1 MRVRILFLLFFVALL
16 SGIIVTCGPAVDPK
30 ILTDFDSD
38 ASLPNMDNF
47 KRWSPTWKRGTWVV
61 SLEDRDWKLGS
72 AARLAFYLD
81 QTRSALLG
89 GASDLFAATNSSESA
104 RIAFAKVIDQKLEV
118 DWIGLKPALET
129 ESQSVESNSAAA
141 PTDTSN
147 TDLSFLAVTLRE
159 PSDLIQSI
167 TTIFGEPTSALTKLL
182 GVEKVLDR
190 EHFAALWQYRS
201 LGNLPGAKWVEPN
214 LYSTY
219 TTVSKGRTAAS
230 VTALDDPIAPQ
241 TKSPYVP
248 PEFEF
253 SASMA
258 DKLRLIKADLAY
270 TFTGQGTEDRRPIN
284 VAVLDTGVD
293 YKHPDLENQMWI
305 NAGETAGNNQDDDG
319 NGVVDDIHGFD
330 ATLASN
336 GDGGADPKPGAADL
350 GGPGAN
356 CPTPPARSSA
366 ASKKDELKAN
376 CGHGTHVAGIIAA
389 QHGADL
395 YTLGV
400 CPNCRIMSVRVAERC
415 LQPETDKKQGEC
427 VLPTGPL
434 REDQYEVDGN
444 IADTAQIRA
453 LSYLLKTRSGSNRG
467 SLAVNVVNMSLGKYF
482 KSRSMAYLIQKLQD
496 SNVVVVAA
504 AGNDDT
510 DTPSFPAAYASV
522 VAVCATSNEAHRGTF
537 GKAQFSNFGEWVDIC
552 APGQDIVSTIP
563 GKQPNGSGNRTDK
576 NGTSQA
582 TPFVAG
588 AIGYLMSV
596 SPVQRDAKQFINILK
611 KAANFN
617 DLYFAKQNLISA
629 TSKDSAYLACYKD
642 KSSCDYLLGTGFLN
656 LSKAVNPAAPERFS
670 DVDLNPQRQVS
681 GQCVGSTIGSGQFSM
696 LQFLSS
702 MPVLMSHV
710 PLILWF
716 LRIRRRNRH
725 RNPISM

>member
-1 MRVRILFLLFFVALL
+1 MRVRILFLFFFVALL

-38 ASLPNMDNF
+38 GSLPTMNNF
-47 KRWSPTWKRGTWVV
+47 KSWSPTWKRGTWVV
-61 SLEDRDWKLGS
+61 SLEDRDWKLGTT
-72 AARLAFYLD
+72 ARQAFYRD

-89 GASDLFAATNSSESA
+89 GAAELFAATNNAESA

-118 DWIGLKPALET
+118 DWIGLQPEEQAEAPA
-129 ESQSVESNSAAA
+129 
-141 PTDTSN
+141 DTSN
-147 TDLSFLAVTLRE
+147 LDLSFLAVTLKDH
-159 PSDLIQSI
+159 SDLIQSM
-167 TTIFGEPTSALTKLL
+167 TTIFGEPTSALAKLL
-182 GVEKVLDR
+182 GVERTLDR
-190 EHFAALWQYRS
+190 EQFAALWQYRS

-219 TTVSKGRTAAS
+219 TAATT
-230 VTALDDPIAPQ
+230 TALDDSVAPQ
-241 TKSPYVP
+241 TKNPYVP

-293 YKHPDLENQMWI
+293 FKHPDLENQMWI
-305 NAGETAGNNQDDDG
+305 NAGEIPGNNQDDEG

-330 ATLASN
+330 ATIPSN

-356 CPTPPARSSA
+356 CPTPPAGSSA

-415 LQPETDKKQGEC
+415 LQPDTDRKQGEC

-510 DTPSFPAAYASV
+510 DTPSFPAAYESV

-656 LSKAVNPAAPERFS
+656 LSKAVNPSAPERFS
-670 DVDLNPQRQVS
+670 DVDLNSPRKVT

-702 MPVLMSHV
+702 MPVLLSHV
-710 PLILWF
+710 PLVLWF

-725 RNPISM
+725 RNPTSM

>member
-1 MRVRILFLLFFVALL
+1 MRDRMMFLLPFVVLL
-16 SGIIVTCGPAVDPK
+16 SGLVVTCGPAIDPK
-30 ILTDFDSD
+30 ILTKLESD
-38 ASLPNMDNF
+38 PSLPTVENF
-47 KRWSPTWKRGTWVV
+47 KSWAPTWKRGGWVV
-61 SLEDRDWKLGS
+61 TLADTDSSLGI
-72 AARLAFYLD
+72 AARKSFYLD

-89 GASDLFAATNSSESA
+89 GAAELMASKAISESA
-104 RIAFAKVIDQKLEV
+104 RIAFAKIIDAKLQV
-118 DWIGLKPALET
+118 DLMGLEPELPQLET
-129 ESQSVESNSAAA
+129 WPGPPGTAKKPLDLN
-141 PTDTSN
+141 
-147 TDLSFLAVTLRE
+147 LSFLSVSIQDQAE
-159 PSDLIQSI
+159 LIDAFTAI
-167 TTIFGEPTSALTKLL
+167 LGEPASVLAKIL
-182 GVEKVLDR
+182 GRNQVLDR

-201 LGNLPGAKWVEPN
+201 LSNLPGAKWVEPN

-219 TTVSKGRTAAS
+219 SSFKSSGV
-230 VTALDDPIAPQ
+230 ALDEPIAPQ
-241 TKSPYVP
+241 TKTPYVP

-253 SASMA
+253 ASSMA
-258 DKLRLIKADLAY
+258 DKLRLIKADIAY

-293 YKHPDLENQMWI
+293 YKHPDLENQMWV
-305 NAGETAGNNQDDDG
+305 NSGETEDNKQDDDG

-330 ATLASN
+330 ATIAPD
-336 GDGGADPKPGAADL
+336 GDAGANPKPGAADL
-350 GGPGAN
+350 GGPGSN
-356 CPTPPARSSA
+356 CPSPPASA
-366 ASKKDELKAN
+366 AAKQTKDELKAN

-389 QHGADL
+389 QHGADP

-415 LQPETDKKQGEC
+415 LQPDTDKKKGEC
-427 VLPTGPL
+427 VLPKGPL

-453 LSYLLKTRSGSNRG
+453 LTYLFNTRSGSNRG
-467 SLAVNVVNMSLGKYF
+467 NLAVNVVNMSLGKYF
-482 KSRSMAYLIQKLQD
+482 KSRAMAYLIQKLQD

-510 DTPSFPAAYASV
+510 DTPSFPAAYDSV

-563 GKQPNGSGNRTDK
+563 GKSSNGSGNRTDK

-582 TPFVAG
+582 TPFVSG

-596 SPVQRDAKQFINILK
+596 SPVQRDAKQFINIIK

-617 DLYFAKQNLISA
+617 DLYFAKQNLISPN
-629 TSKDSAYLACYKD
+629 SKDSAYLACYKD
-642 KSSCDYLLGTGFLN
+642 KSNCDYLLGTGFLN
-656 LSKAVNPAAPERFS
+656 LSKAVNPSAPEPFS
-670 DVDLNPQRQVS
+670 DVDLNRPSRVS

-702 MPVLMSHV
+702 MPVLLSHV
-710 PLILWF
+710 PLALWF
-716 LRIRRRNRH
+716 LRRRRYRH
-725 RNPISM
+725 RNTSPT